1 MVVGRMKL
9 VSTASQTLSQML
21 KEMDQALQDEIQ
33 AQRKDKNYKNSAVNG
48 FLISEQ
54 SGHYVYQFT
63 LESPWEPEEDA
74 FLKIEIRGFPTI
86 TCSVVS
92 ANGIT
97 ITVDT
102 EEALPPEALQ
112 RIDLIN
118 DSTQLLEKLREVLK
132 STDEG
137 SLQLGSKSFGLPRH
151 FSFIQGKRVS
161 PVSFGQD
168 FPPNPFQID
177 AIQMAL
183 GSEVSYIIGPPGTGK
198 TSTLAAIAFAHL
210 CEGRTVLITAHT
222 NIAVDNAIMK
232 LADICR
238 DTGYTQE
245 LSEGKILR
253 YGTPQLKQLRESNRY
268 AEVNIAK
275 VANSRAVHLQQQ
287 HKKLED
293 SLDRAVTR
301 RKKIIEDQQKA
312 KEQWQETYTQHIH
325 RRNNY
330 QENLTL
336 LEERERIRISP
347 LQKQIHDL
355 DDKIS
360 QAQQSISY
368 IKQQATSLT
377 SQQEQQRYRRN
388 GFSLQASNLQNQ
400 LQAVQQMGSIKKFFK
415 RTYNDKITEQLSE
428 TNYQLSIFD
437 KELSDIEKHIAA
449 LHKDRIAYEQW
460 YNQLDTSRQS
470 VALQM
475 TASSVSRQIENFRA
489 EIARC
494 TQTISFGPDGPQ
506 QNSKSLEQE
515 RSHWE
520 REIERLQEQIAVI
533 DEQMREIEKTILS
546 EARVV
551 STTLSKTYMTQLRE
565 RRFDVVIIDEVSM
578 APLPVV
584 YVVASRANQSVVAL
598 GDPYQ
603 LSPIV
608 NAKTESAK
616 KWLGIDLFTH
626 NSITFQSAAK
636 QGYGNSIILQEQ
648 SRMHPAISTIARKH
662 IYKGG
667 ITDSSMIKN
676 KEYPKIAPLPD
687 QPLLLCNTSDANST
701 AIRPD
706 NKGRINIYHALC
718 SMAIAH
724 QVLDTLPLAN
734 SPDNENP
741 RVGIVTPYNKQA
753 ALLQRLIKDAH
764 LEKLVRAGTIHKFQ
778 GLEFEVVIFDT
789 VEAGSRPPYFT
800 VGRHGSEA
808 MRLVNVAVTRPKYK
822 LIIVADERYISQK
835 LNHDDILYL
844 AVQEAKRADMIQSY
858 EILDVLS
865 PSAMRYSTTR
875 SGPTGFPSIEH
886 YNTDESLT
894 RLQHDILTAESHVLI
909 YDDFIAPQQL
919 STFESLIQAKRE
931 AGVTVEFIPVS
942 QADSKSRTPPSNSPS
957 RYDNEAEAYEKLA
970 VIDNKIVH
978 IDSSHA
984 KNQNSSMLRVIS
996 PGLALELLKVKKG
1009 NEAKKEWATQNLNN
1023 LVRMGP
1029 PIRLPV
1035 TLLPEIASCK
1045 KCGAAMK
1052 ARANGNTGQP
1062 FYSCAKWTTKECD
1075 NREQVS
1081 EIHLLNIQ
1089 QLANKPCEKCNG
1101 TTRITNFSYQ
1111 GLRIECSALTSCSFT
1126 QRIEFYK

>member
-1 MVVGRMKL
+1 
-9 VSTASQTLSQML
+9 ML

-33 AQRKDKNYKNSAVNG
+33 AQSKDKTYKNSAVNG
-48 FLISEQ
+48 FLISKQ

-137 SLQLGSKSFGLPRH
+137 SLQLGSKSFGLPGPFR
-151 FSFIQGKRVS
+151 QGKRVS
-161 PVSFGQD
+161 PVSFGQV

-210 CEGRTVLITAHT
+210 REGRTVLITAHT

-253 YGTPQLKQLRESNRY
+253 YGTPQLKQLREGNRY

-275 VANSRAVHLQQQ
+275 VASSRAVHLQQQ

-293 SLDRAVTR
+293 SLGRALTR
-301 RKKIIEDQQKA
+301 HKEIIEGQQQA

-325 RRNNY
+325 WRNNY

-336 LEERERIRISP
+336 LEEGERIRIIP

-360 QAQQSISY
+360 QAQQSINY

-388 GFSLQASNLQNQ
+388 GFSIQSSNLQNQ
-400 LQAVQQMGSIKKFFK
+400 LQATQQMSGIKKFFK
-415 RTYNDKITEQLSE
+415 GVDSDKITEQLSE

-437 KELSDIEKHIAA
+437 KELSDIEKHIDA

-460 YNQLDTSRQS
+460 HNQLDTNRQS
-470 VALQM
+470 IVLQI
-475 TASSVSRQIENFRA
+475 TASSAAKQIENFRT

-515 RSHWE
+515 RSRWE
-520 REIERLQEQIAVI
+520 REIERLREQIAVI
-533 DEQMREIEKTILS
+533 DEQMREIEKTILT

-551 STTLSKTYMTQLRE
+551 ATTLSKTYMTQLRE

-608 NAKTESAK
+608 NTKKESAE
-616 KWLGIDLFTH
+616 KWLGRDLFTH
-626 NSITFQSAAK
+626 NGITFQSAAK
-636 QGYGNSIILQEQ
+636 QGYGNSIILREQ
-648 SRMHPAISTIARKH
+648 SRMHPAISSIACEH
-662 IYKGG
+662 VYEGSI
-667 ITDSSMIKN
+667 IDSFLVKN
-676 KEYPKIAPLPD
+676 KVYPRISPLPD
-687 QPLLLCNTSDANST
+687 QPLLLCNTSDANPLT
-701 AIRPD
+701 IRPS
-706 NKGRINIYHALC
+706 NQGRINIYHALC

-724 QVLDTLPLAN
+724 QVLDTLPQVN
-734 SPDNENP
+734 SSDDDNP
-741 RVGIVTPYNKQA
+741 RVGIVTPYKKQA

-789 VEAGSRPPYFT
+789 VEAGSRPPVRDFT
-800 VGRHGSEA
+800 TGRHGSKA
-808 MRLVNVAVTRPKYK
+808 MRLINVAVTRSKYK

-844 AVQEAKRADMIQSY
+844 AVQEAKRARMIQSY
-858 EILDVLS
+858 EILNVLS
-865 PSAMRYSTTR
+865 PSSVRYSTTR
-875 SGPTGFPSIEH
+875 LGPTGFPSVEQ
-886 YNTDESLT
+886 YNTNESLS
-894 RLQHDILTAESHVLI
+894 RFQNDILTAESHVLI

-919 STFESLIQAKRE
+919 STFEPLIQAKRE
-931 AGVTVEFIPVS
+931 AGVTVEFISAS
-942 QADSKSRTPPSNSPS
+942 QADSKSRTPSSDYPSK
-957 RYDNEAEAYEKLA
+957 YDNEAALHEKLA

-978 IDSSHA
+978 IDRSHA
-984 KNQNSSMLRVIS
+984 TNQNRSMLRITS
-996 PGLALELLKVKKG
+996 PGLVQELLKMKKG
-1009 NEAKKEWATQNLNN
+1009 NEAKKERATQNLNN
-1023 LVRMGP
+1023 SVLMGP

-1052 ARANGNTGQP
+1052 ARANKNTGQP
-1062 FYSCAKWTTKECD
+1062 FYSCVKWITKECD
-1075 NREQVS
+1075 NAESVS
-1081 EIHLLNIQ
+1081 EIHLIHIPE
-1089 QLANKPCEKCNG
+1089 LANKPCGKCSKS
-1101 TTRITNFSYQ
+1101 TRIIISSNE
-1111 GLRIECSALTSCSFT
+1111 LRTECSAQGYCGFA